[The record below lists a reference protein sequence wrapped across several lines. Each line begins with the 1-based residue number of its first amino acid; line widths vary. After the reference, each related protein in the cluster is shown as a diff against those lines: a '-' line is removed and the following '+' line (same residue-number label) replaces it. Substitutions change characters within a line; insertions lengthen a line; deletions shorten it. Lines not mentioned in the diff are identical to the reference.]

1 MQLTKNMFALI
12 LYCLIITAN
21 LIPESKTENAIERTF
36 DADFLQ
42 SLSSVMDDIKK
53 WVFEEKS
60 DEVIVTTLDEHDIL
74 LLSTPY
80 IDNPVNNSKK
90 TLLLQNIEKMFESL
104 ECFHS
109 LLTCRLFNIIITEH
123 QERKKNQRDKI
134 RITLWD
140 FYKYVRRVQAVFSY
154 GNFDVQPWQ
163 TAIYSRLKEMEMPNV
178 KSLEDLL
185 ANIKPNEEKDRQLVN
200 TIMNFGNRCQ
210 DKHYLPQS
218 ESIYNVI
225 TKSYDMLTYYN
236 WLNCKMDIPC
246 VRAVEGAVTRN
257 FFLLPEEETSEREK
271 YIRDRLRL
279 SQLEISSL
287 DEQTS
292 DSTKFDECKHEWS
305 FKLTAEKFGRVC
317 RIREPYLSVDTVVE
331 EVVSEPTE
339 SVASK
344 YDATYK
350 QKAIEAF
357 QNETHLTV
365 VSCRGFVDKQINF
378 LAAKPDGL
386 IGNNGLVMVK
396 CPHNVQNVHP
406 KSAVKKLQYLEY
418 NETGDVVLKT
428 HSDFYIQVQGQLH
441 IAQKDYCYFVVWNP
455 MGVFYE
461 KIKRDDDFWNNEMKE
476 KLVTFYNG
484 PLLNELTD
492 PQHVS
497 LYNKNV
503 IRK

>member
-21 LIPESKTENAIERTF
+21 LIPESKTENAIDRTF
-36 DADFLQ
+36 DADFLR
-42 SLSSVMDDIKK
+42 SINSVMVDIKK

-60 DEVIVTTLDEHDIL
+60 DEVIVTTLDVHDIL

-90 TLLLQNIEKMFESL
+90 TLLLQSIKKMFESL

-109 LLTCRLFNIIITEH
+109 LLTYRLFNIIKVEYPG
-123 QERKKNQRDKI
+123 KNKNPLEKI
-134 RITLWD
+134 RITLWG
-140 FYKYVRRVQAVFSY
+140 FYKYVYRMQAVFAY

-163 TAIYSRLKEMEMPNV
+163 TDIYSRLKEMEIPKV
-178 KSLEDLL
+178 TSLADFS
-185 ANIKPNEEKDRQLVN
+185 ADIKRNDKKDHKFIKTLKE
-200 TIMNFGNRCQ
+200 FGSQCQ
-210 DKHYLPQS
+210 GKHYLPRS
-218 ESIYNVI
+218 ESIENI
-225 TKSYDMLTYYN
+225 IPKSYNILTYYN
-236 WLNCKMDIPC
+236 WLNCKMDISC
-246 VRAVEGAVTRN
+246 IRALEGEVTRN
-257 FFLLPEEETSEREK
+257 FFKLPEEEIDERK
-271 YIRDRLRL
+271 RYILQIL
-279 SQLEISSL
+279 KASQLEVSSL
-287 DEQTS
+287 DEKTS
-292 DSTKFDECKHEWS
+292 DSTEFDECKHEWS
-305 FKLTAEKFGRVC
+305 YRLTAEKFGRVC
-317 RIREPYLSVDTVVE
+317 RINKPFLYPAKVVRDKE
-331 EVVSEPTE
+331 NEATR
-339 SVASK
+339 